1 MLQISRSPA
10 DSKPR
15 SSCLRAS
22 IVLLAL
28 FFVGTMVLVPVKK
41 QTLMQIL
48 TRSTVVESFGNL
60 NATNCEDKTKRPDG
74 SETLPRGII
83 KKTSNLQLRPL
94 WGKVAKVKKRQNL
107 FAAAVG
113 IQQKDLVH
121 KMVTKFLSSDFTVML
136 FHYDGA
142 VDEWSEFSWSSS
154 VVHVS
159 ALNQTKWYIS
169 IVASE
174 GLEISQP
181 ALEIGKSEIH
191 QQITARAN
199 SHRVHRRMYKAGSCD
214 GSSNA
219 PPCTGW
225 VEMMTPVF
233 SRNAWRCVWYMIQN
247 DLIHAWGLDYRLG
260 YCAQGDRTKNIG
272 VVDAEYVT
280 HYGRP
285 TLGGGG
291 ANKVQ
296 RDPHELDPR
305 IEVRRQSYNEYKVF
319 KRRWAKATEQ
329 DKCWID
335 PYEE

>member
-159 ALNQTKWYIS
+159 ALNQTKWWFAKRFMHPD
-169 IVASE
+169 IVAE
-174 GLEISQP
+174 YDYIFLWDEDI
-181 ALEIGKSEIH
+181 
-191 QQITARAN
+191 
-199 SHRVHRRMYKAGSCD
+199 RMYKAGSCD

-291 ANKVQ
+291 DSPAGQQ